1 MTNKIIQETL
11 EKERKIKELNS
22 VLVNEFDRAIQ
33 TGNVTE
39 SGQDVV
45 INFNLDC
52 IPESL
57 RNLFNERLNVLW
69 GEISNNEPIK
79 KRKYFYCKWI
89 KIDGDN
95 VTAKLIRNW

>member
-1 MTNKIIQETL
+1 MSNKIIQEAL

-22 VLVNEFDRAIQ
+22 VLVGEFDRAIK

-45 INFNLDC
+45 INFKLDC

-57 RNLFNERLNVLW
+57 RDLFNERLNVLW
-69 GEISNNEPIK
+69 GEISNNEPIE
-79 KRKYFYCKWI
+79 KRKYFYSKWI
-89 KIDGDN
+89 KVDGDN

>member
-1 MTNKIIQETL
+1 MTDKIIQETL

-22 VLVNEFDRAIQ
+22 VLVGEFDRAIK

-39 SGQDVV
+39 SGQDVA

-57 RNLFNERLNVLW
+57 RDIFNERLNVLW
-69 GEISNNEPIK
+69 GEISNNEPIE

-89 KIDGDN
+89 KVDGDN